1 MRFTADPELSGFQVE
16 SDACILEAV
25 GLRVGARRSRQ
36 GRGVLPTPSG
46 RSAGDAP
53 GGRPNEPTTASG
65 AASLGMDLP
74 AHQARLPRQT
84 GPRPIGSRSARHG
97 IRLVDVVNRAC
108 LPYRDLPIE
117 FALDLAG
124 SVFVDEATARAV
136 GSAVSELLTNVRQH
150 AAARM
155 IVVHADALVA
165 DLEWEVTVCDD
176 GRGFHTEVTPRGFGL
191 AVRVEHALAI
201 NGISTMI
208 TSAPGDGTTVI
219 LRGPLPGVRSPDTAE
234 RRVAPEGRPA
244 IRPR

>member
-1 MRFTADPELSGFQVE
+1 MSGFQVE
-16 SDACILEAV
+16 SDAGILEAV

-46 RSAGDAP
+46 SSAEEAP
-53 GGRPNEPTTASG
+53 GDRPDEPTAASG
-65 AASLGMDLP
+65 AAALGVDSP

-84 GPRPIGSRSARHG
+84 GPRSIGSLSARHG

-124 SVFVDEATARAV
+124 SVFVDEATAGVV
-136 GSAVSELLTNVRQH
+136 GAAVSELLTNVRQH

-155 IVVHADALVA
+155 IVIHADALVA

-176 GRGFHTEVTPRGFGL
+176 GRGFQTESMPRGFGL
-191 AVRVEHALAI
+191 AVRVEHALSTH
-201 NGISTMI
+201 GVSTMI

-219 LRGPLPGVRSPDTAE
+219 LRGPLAGVRSPDTAE
-234 RRVAPEGRPA
+234 RRVGPEGRPA

>member
-1 MRFTADPELSGFQVE
+1 MRFTADPELSGFLVE
-16 SDACILEAV
+16 SDAGILEAV

-46 RSAGDAP
+46 RSAGD
-53 GGRPNEPTTASG
+53 GSGDRPNEPTTASG
-65 AASLGMDLP
+65 AGALGVDLP

-84 GPRPIGSRSARHG
+84 GPRSIESLSAQHG
-97 IRLVDVVNRAC
+97 IRLVDVVNRAS

-124 SVFVDEATARAV
+124 SVFVDEATARVV

-155 IVVHADALVA
+155 IVIHADALVA

-176 GRGFHTEVTPRGFGL
+176 GRGFHSEETPRGFGL
-191 AVRVEHALAI
+191 AVRVEHALSI
-201 NGISTMI
+201 NAVSTMI

-219 LRGPLPGVRSPDTAE
+219 LRGPLPGVRSPDMAA